1 MSSQYKENNFS
12 TERVSTLSTITQ
24 HNTYKKITPKIDQLM
39 KRIIDERKQ
48 EKKNILTLG
57 IIFLSIISIFYF
69 FQE

>member
-12 TERVSTLSTITQ
+12 TERVSTLRTITQ

-48 EKKNILTLG
+48 EKKNIMTLG

-69 FQE
+69 F